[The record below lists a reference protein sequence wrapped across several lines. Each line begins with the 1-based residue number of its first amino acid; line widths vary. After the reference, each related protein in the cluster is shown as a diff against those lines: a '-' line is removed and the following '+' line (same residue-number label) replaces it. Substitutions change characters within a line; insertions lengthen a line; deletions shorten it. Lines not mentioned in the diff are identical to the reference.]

1 MNSVYKLLC
10 AGFSLCGFS
19 CWRAWSLDTRAS
31 VVVACR
37 PRARAQKLR
46 YMDLFA
52 LRPAESSCTRNQTL
66 HWQVDSYSL
75 HHQESPALIIFKC
88 TVQWYS
94 AYSDCF
100 ATLTTTVSRTLF
112 ILQSWDGVLIKHSIS
127 SLPPP
132 APATHHSTISL
143 GISLL

>member
-1 MNSVYKLLC
+1 MKAAVNV
-10 AGFSLCGFS
+10 GWDVG
-19 CWRAWSLDTRAS
+19 
-31 VVVACR
+31 VVGLSPAL
-37 PRARAQKLR
+37 PLGRARAQKLW

-75 HHQESPALIIFKC
+75 HHQESPALMIFKC

-112 ILQSWDGVLIKHSIS
+112 ILQN
-127 SLPPP
+127 
-132 APATHHSTISL
+132 
-143 GISLL
+143 